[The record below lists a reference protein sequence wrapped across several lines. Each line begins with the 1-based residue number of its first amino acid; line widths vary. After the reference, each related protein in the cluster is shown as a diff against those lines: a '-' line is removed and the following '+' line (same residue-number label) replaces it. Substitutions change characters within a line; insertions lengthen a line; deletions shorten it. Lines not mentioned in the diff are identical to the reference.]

1 MKKRVLSLLLAVLI
15 VLALVPPAEVRAA
28 EIVQEGKCGNNAA
41 FTLDSNGVLTISGM
55 GAIYSYAFE
64 PERDKPYC
72 GDIQHVV
79 IQSGITEIG
88 TCSFYN
94 CENISSVTLPNTLTK
109 IGFNSFYGCTALANL
124 SIPKGIVEISDYAF
138 GNTGLTK
145 VSLANPNTIL
155 NGGIFS
161 GCRDLMQV
169 TLPQGMTRI
178 PGYMFHDCNSLT
190 DISIPES
197 VESIGDGAFQD
208 CTSLTELTLPESLPD
223 IPSSMCQGCTGLQQV
238 NIPQGITW
246 IGFNAFQGCTSLRS
260 IVIPGSVLSF
270 GEDAF
275 GSCTGLVQLTFKEG
289 ITKISRYAFRAC
301 TGLTAVAFP
310 VTINTIERN
319 SFVGCKAVSDIYYA
333 GTEDEL
339 NKLNHPFSVFG
350 NPEIHY
356 NTPNI
361 PGDISTPS
369 PVPTPTPSPS
379 PTPSAKPTI
388 PPDAEAS
395 GTCGADGDN
404 LVWWVKDG
412 TLTIAGEG
420 EMEDYSFTEKLI
432 PPWMGSAMEIKK
444 VLVEDGPTSIGAE
457 AFYLLS
463 QCSEIFLGK
472 DIRSVR
478 RGALCAG
485 SASLWLS
492 VVFEGDPPEVL
503 DEAAFPDKATIYYKT
518 GAEALESDWV
528 NAAVKHFYAFDISK
542 TDKID
547 RQVSI
552 YPRWVY
558 QEDKAINKLDIDNT
572 WNFTNNAPDW
582 PDAEANKGYFITRSN
597 YNKLLQFVSRSDK
610 KSLTTSSAKAEVF
623 KKKTNFNI
631 DGIAPD
637 GYYEWWNGSCYGM
650 AVTVAAAMNHCIVPS
665 MLPGSSGTLFSI
677 EEGKTSIHISRMTQS
692 LINFYH
698 MQQNLKAVQD
708 KSRAITQCE
717 RQMEQLIMLDKTV
730 REAEADGRGVVI
742 SFDMRH
748 RVPGENGS
756 LAYSTVGHT
765 VTGYAV
771 EDGIFPMYLNGQ
783 YYIFYHRVLTYD
795 PAYSGDKQKDYDFAL
810 YYNDTVWAIPGWG
823 ADDQFDAIWALSTD
837 KGISLGIFT
846 PTRTD
851 NCAQLTGLLADDNFI
866 NAIDYRTGLCNY
878 TSKSRG
884 ASPSTPGYLRTSAQ
898 NLTLTIDGQE
908 VEIKDSLFGGTT
920 TVSDTGAMI
929 LFPSNGVGDGSY
941 TIVLP
946 EGAEYSIAAE
956 EDFACSFET
965 DDFYLSAG
973 VQGAGRAS
981 FTPSG
986 TVDLNVSGSAPVYAS
1001 LTANNSPTWHN
1012 FEVASPD
1019 AGHLLL
1025 ELTDNGLEIWG
1036 DDLRD
1041 TAVTAYD
1048 QEEDAKQANFTAS
1061 EGNVLVTDENEEL
1074 VIMTDPDGDGVYDVP
1089 LEDQEPIPPAALQF
1103 SDVKPTDYF
1112 YHAVAWAVAQGI
1124 TGGTSSTTFS
1134 PGNTCTREQIMTF
1147 LWAANGR
1154 TEPSGMAE
1162 FDDMPKNTAFQKAIS
1177 WAVEK
1182 KITAGTGGNK
1192 FGSKSSC
1199 TRGQAM
1205 VFLWTAAGR
1214 PEPSQIASFADMPD
1228 NSVFQ
1233 KAISWA
1239 KEEGITS
1246 GTSATT
1252 FSPNKPCTRAQ
1263 IMTFLYHVYQ

>member
-28 EIVQEGKCGNNAA
+28 EIVASGDCGAEGDNV
-41 FTLDSNGVLTISGM
+41 TWSLDSAGTLTIRGTGAIENYGSNSFGKRQAPWKPWRYNLSGESGVVIKKVVITEGITAIGDFAFEWCSEMTEISIPNSVTSIGNGSFSTCQSLHAVFLPKNLTEIGESAFEHCDALSTVTIPAKVTTLGASAFASCDNLESVTISGP
-55 GAIYSYAFE
+55 ISTIWLYTFRECRKLS
-64 PERDKPYC
+64 
-72 GDIQHVV
+72 DI
-79 IQSGITEIG
+79 
-88 TCSFYN
+88 
-94 CENISSVTLPNTLTK
+94 TLP
-109 IGFNSFYGCTALANL
+109 A
-124 SIPKGIVEISDYAF
+124 
-138 GNTGLTK
+138 
-145 VSLANPNTIL
+145 SLQTIKAMA
-155 NGGIFS
+155 FS
-161 GCRDLMQV
+161 G
-169 TLPQGMTRI
+169 
-178 PGYMFHDCNSLT
+178 
-190 DISIPES
+190 
-197 VESIGDGAFQD
+197 
-208 CTSLTELTLPESLPD
+208 
-223 IPSSMCQGCTGLQQV
+223 
-238 NIPQGITW
+238 
-246 IGFNAFQGCTSLRS
+246 
-260 IVIPGSVLSF
+260 
-270 GEDAF
+270 
-275 GSCTGLVQLTFKEG
+275 
-289 ITKISRYAFRAC
+289 
-301 TGLTAVAFP
+301 
-310 VTINTIERN
+310 
-319 SFVGCKAVSDIYYA
+319 
-333 GTEDEL
+333 
-339 NKLNHPFSVFG
+339 
-350 NPEIHY
+350 
-356 NTPNI
+356 
-361 PGDISTPS
+361 TPS
-369 PVPTPTPSPS
+369 LKNIYFGGSQIQWDTLVKNSDKFLSANVVVHYGQTGPSPTVTPSPS

-457 AFYLLS
+457 AFYLLT

-492 VVFEGDPPEVL
+492 VIFEGDPPEVL

-547 RQVSI
+547 RQVSV

-878 TSKSRG
+878 TSKGRG